1 MSSPDRLGQGALSEE
16 PSAQRQAW
24 EEYRDAKEQLLEERA
39 RKRLDEAET
48 HLSRALGRDRAENL
62 LADVRQYI
70 EVTSGRAA

>member
-24 EEYRDAKEQLLEERA
+24 EEYADAQEQLLEQRA
-39 RKRLDEAET
+39 RQRLTEVEA
-48 HLSRALGRDRAENL
+48 HLSRAVGETRAENL

-70 EVTSGRAA
+70 KVTSGRAA